1 MLPTKPSKIPMDTR
15 SVWKP
20 DLLAQTF
27 SAMGEAVYCWYIPS
41 GQLQWSE
48 GAAKIL
54 GTTGKDIPC
63 LVTDMQRRIAP
74 DDIPARAIALSGL
87 FYEGVSCTCEFT
99 LRRRR
104 WL

>member
-1 MLPTKPSKIPMDTR
+1 
-15 SVWKP
+15 
-20 DLLAQTF
+20 
-27 SAMGEAVYCWYIPS
+27 
-41 GQLQWSE
+41 LQWSE